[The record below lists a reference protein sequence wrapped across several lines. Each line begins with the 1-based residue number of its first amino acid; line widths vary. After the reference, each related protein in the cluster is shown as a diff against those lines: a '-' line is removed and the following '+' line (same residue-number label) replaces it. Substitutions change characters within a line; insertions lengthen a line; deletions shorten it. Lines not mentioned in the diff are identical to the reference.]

1 MKPKFFIVTTVP
13 RSLSFFN
20 GQYEL
25 LAEDFDVEVISSEK
39 IQLEQFGQQKGIKV
53 YYIPMEREIS
63 LWTDFKGL
71 LKFIC
76 YFRKEKP
83 QIVHG
88 NTPKG
93 SLLSMLGAWI
103 TSVPVR
109 IYMCHGLRYQGC
121 SGSKRKLLM
130 WMERI
135 SCYCATHII
144 CVSKGVAEI
153 LKEDNIT
160 KKEPI
165 VIWNGSVR
173 GIDVVKFDPSREF
186 NKETIR
192 NLYGIKKEDFLLTF
206 VGRIVKD
213 KGINELATAFSELEK
228 KYPDMK
234 LLLVGGAEDAGN
246 PISSE
251 AREIIEK
258 NPNIVAPGVQY
269 NIPEILSITDLFV
282 FPSYREGFGLS
293 LMEAGAMGVPSIS
306 TDIVGCSEVVINGKT
321 GLLIS
326 PKSSEAIKNAIEK
339 LYLDKQM
346 LAFMKDNCRS
356 SIVGRYESSRLYQEY
371 RKYYKSLI
379 SNL

>member
-13 RSLSFFN
+13 RSLGFFN

-39 IQLEQFGQQKGIKV
+39 SQLEMFGQQKGIKV

-71 LKFIC
+71 LKFIS

-93 SLLSMLGAWI
+93 SLLSMLSAWI
-103 TSVPVR
+103 TCVPVR

-121 SGSKRKLLM
+121 SGFKRKLLM

-153 LKEDNIT
+153 LKEDKIT
-160 KKEPI
+160 KKEP
-165 VIWNGSVR
+165 VVVWNGSVR

-186 NKETIR
+186 DKENIR

-213 KGINELATAFSELEK
+213 KGINELVWAFSELEK

-234 LLLVGGAEDAGN
+234 LLLVGGYEDVGN
-246 PISSE
+246 PISPE

-258 NPNIVAPGVQY
+258 SPNIVAPGVQY

-306 TDIVGCSEVVINGKT
+306 TDIVGCNEVVINGKT
-321 GLLIS
+321 GLLIPS
-326 PKSSEAIKNAIEK
+326 KSSEAIKNAIEK
-339 LYLDKQM
+339 LYLDKQT
-346 LAFMKDNCRS
+346 LASMRDNSRS
-356 SIVGRYESSRLYQEY
+356 SIVGRYESSQLYQEY